1 MRATTLFIDSI
12 GHGNCLFQGFCLKQM
27 FLNQIKVFM
36 LKERKWMENSIVIEL
51 KSVKI
56 NIN

>member
-12 GHGNCLFQGFCLKQM
+12 GHGNCLFQGFSLKQM
-27 FLNQIKVFM
+27 FLNEIKVYM
-36 LKERKWMENSIVIEL
+36 LKERKWMEKLIVIEL
-51 KSVKI
+51 WPIKI